1 MFKLRLIAGRPD
13 RLAKLLDAETS
24 EVETSRIDETSATD
38 FEGVLDDSPT
48 DEMEVIPAH
57 KDD

>member
-1 MFKLRLIAGRPD
+1 MFKLKLIAGRPN
-13 RLAKLLDAETS
+13 RLAKLLDAEPS
-24 EVETSRIDETSATD
+24 EVETPRNDETSATE

-48 DEMEVIPAH
+48 DEMEVIRAD